1 MEKIYLDSCLVIYLI
16 ERHPFF
22 HAPLRG
28 RIAACSDSVF
38 TVSSLTRLE
47 VLALPLRERNHEL
60 VERFESLL
68 RTLEMLPIDDSVIDA
83 ALDWRV
89 AGLKTP
95 DALHVAVAKRSGCT
109 AFWTNDNRLARTAPN
124 WSENVLLG
132 LGP

>member
-1 MEKIYLDSCLVIYLI
+1 MTSPPTAML
-16 ERHPFF
+16 
-22 HAPLRG
+22 G
-28 RIAACSDSVF
+28 
-38 TVSSLTRLE
+38 TLE
-47 VLALPLRERNHEL
+47 VLTLPLRERNLEL

-68 RTLEMLPIDDSVIDA
+68 RTLEMLPIDDSVINA

-89 AGLKTP
+89 AGLKSP

-132 LGP
+132 HGP